1 MSPTRNSVTALAITS
16 IALLSTAGV
25 AGAAHI
31 SANAY
36 PPPKN
41 PTIPSTAPKG
51 PFKTRTV
58 CAKGCAYK
66 TIQSAVNASKAGDTV
81 KVKAGTYKERVVIK
95 GKGKAFLK
103 LIGDPKSP
111 GKVLLEGKGSKP
123 ATQPNNGVTI
133 NGADQVT
140 VNGFTARDYS
150 GYGFFVVNNNGYLLT
165 NLVAKFVGVY
175 GIYAFNSVGGT
186 MSNSTAAWNNDSGFY
201 IGQTPPQ
208 TKPIRSYVR
217 NVTAY
222 GNVLGFSGT
231 NSKYVTIT
239 QSRWFNNGLGIVPNA
254 LDSEKYA
261 PPDQNVIT
269 DNDVFFNNWDYFA
282 GAPFKLRAS
291 ATDIPYP
298 VGTGILL
305 FGGRNTEVSKNRVY
319 GNYLMGVGAIQQ
331 LLLKQADAKDLIG
344 NRIMNN
350 VFGNDGKN
358 PNGRDLFYDGD
369 GSNNCIGPNTGVQV
383 TVPADASTFAPCP
396 FTGTNAFS
404 ADAQGQAVNWTVTDP
419 THEAFWIKNAQ
430 TPIPGVTPLEHWT
443 TSIGVK

>member
-1 MSPTRNSVTALAITS
+1 MSPTRTSAAALAIAS

-31 SANAY
+31 SANSY

-41 PTIPSTAPKG
+41 PTVPSTAPKG

-58 CAKGCAYK
+58 CAKGCAL
-66 TIQSAVNASKAGDTV
+66 QDDPDGRQRLQGRRHRQGQGRHLQGARRHQGEDQ
-81 KVKAGTYKERVVIK
+81 
-95 GKGKAFLK
+95 AFLK

-123 ATQPNNGVTI
+123 ATLPNNGVTI
-133 NGADQVT
+133 NGADQVK
-140 VNGFTARDYS
+140 VDGFTARDYS
-150 GYGFFVVNNNGYLLT
+150 GYGFFVVNNNGYTLT
-165 NLVAKFVGVY
+165 DLVAKFVGVY

-282 GAPFKLRAS
+282 GRAVQ
-291 ATDIPYP
+291 AARERDGHP
-298 VGTGILL
+298 VP
-305 FGGRNTEVSKNRVY
+305 GGHRHPAVRR
-319 GNYLMGVGAIQQ
+319 AQH
-331 LLLKQADAKDLIG
+331 
-344 NRIMNN
+344 R
-350 VFGNDGKN
+350 
-358 PNGRDLFYDGD
+358 GRRR
-369 GSNNCIGPNTGVQV
+369 T
-383 TVPADASTFAPCP
+383 ASTA
-396 FTGTNAFS
+396 
-404 ADAQGQAVNWTVTDP
+404 
-419 THEAFWIKNAQ
+419 
-430 TPIPGVTPLEHWT
+430 T
-443 TSIGVK
+443 T